1 MKTTAVVVVL
11 VAAVSC
17 SLCQQAGVLWN
28 GDGSI
33 GLVVKGEK
41 PVVNLVQDL
50 VNVRTLT
57 AGYGIDAVLGSRIES
72 LPNHVYGDL
81 NAKLELT
88 DWPDTNFTADA
99 ALRGLRIE
107 ASQTLDRVDY
117 SVGLDATLMS
127 SDIPNRVYRFLGGKK
142 PKGAKPMHA
151 KLGFT
156 LPLAHSGADTLGP
169 EWKSRLDPEL
179 FLSFTLTDWMA
190 FSVLAR
196 GYNQPSDVFRF
207 GTWQGMVEP
216 VVTFQWGG
224 KWLHAKYSYGGLP
237 PKFER
242 VSDWSVGVGFAFD

>member
-1 MKTTAVVVVL
+1 MTAVVVAL
-11 VAAVSC
+11 VVAVSC
-17 SLCQQAGVLWN
+17 ALDQQAGILRN

-33 GLVVKGEK
+33 GLVVKGET

-50 VNVRTLT
+50 VNDRTLT
-57 AGYGIDAVLGSRIES
+57 AGFGIDAVLGSRIES
-72 LPNHVYGDL
+72 LPNHVFGNV
-81 NAKLELT
+81 NAKLELL
-88 DWPDTNFTADA
+88 DWPGQNFTADA

-127 SDIPNRVYRFLGGKK
+127 SGIPNRVYRFLGGKNV
-142 PKGAKPMHA
+142 KGARPMHA

-169 EWKSRLDPEL
+169 GWKSRLDPEL
-179 FLSFTLTDWMA
+179 FLSLTLADWVDVA
-190 FSVLAR
+190 VLAR

-216 VVTFQWGG
+216 VLTFRWGG
-224 KWLHAKYSYGGLP
+224 KWFHAKYSYGGLP
-237 PKFER
+237 PKFGP
-242 VSDWSVGVGFAFD
+242 VSTWDIGLGFAFD